1 VEICEAQRQAI
12 LKDSLAGPSPYERA
26 TEIALAHPDAAR
38 MQRTEES
45 NFRQIWRITN
55 LLLKI
60 KRLADEEESGKTRTI
75 TRDVYKRKAGY
86 RKTKG
91 ISTAQLKNQV
101 IENEAFRQTT

>member
-1 VEICEAQRQAI
+1 M
-12 LKDSLAGPSPYERA
+12 SLAQKELAEHLTQALWRWKRA
-26 TEIALAHPDAAR
+26 GR

-60 KRLADEEESGKTRTI
+60 KRLADEEESGKPGTI
-75 TRDVYKRKAGY
+75 TRDVYKRKASY
-86 RKTKG
+86 RKTTG
-91 ISTAQLKNQV
+91 ISLAQLKNQV